1 MEGIAQLSIPAFRFV
16 GQSQM
21 LLPFSFHHS
30 VFPLEF
36 LGFFFYL
43 KLYIFTCLEK
53 SCVTLYS

>member
-43 KLYIFTCLEK
+43 KL
-53 SCVTLYS
+53 